1 MISRMFGT
9 FLFLGTGAS
18 SGVPVI
24 GCKCAVCTSSSP
36 FNRRLRPSGLL
47 KLPEKNLLIDVG
59 PDFRQ
64 QALRYGIDRLDGLL
78 LTHTHY
84 DHIAGID
91 ELRIFYFKQNK
102 ELPLLLSQE
111 SFSSLKTRYPYF
123 FQRVEDTLT
132 ISARLELHL
141 LPEDMGYTEFS
152 GVDIG
157 YCTYRQGE
165 MSVNGYR
172 IGNFAYVSDIREY
185 DDSVFEALEGVQY
198 LVLSALRE
206 ESSKLHL
213 SLEEAVAFARRVG
226 AKQTRLTHVSHH
238 VDYETANAKLP
249 HDVQLA
255 FDGMEMQFEI

>member
-1 MISRMFGT
+1 MFGT

-36 FNRRLRPSGLL
+36 LNHRLRPSGLL

-91 ELRIFYFKQNK
+91 ELRIFYFRQNK

-111 SFSSLKTRYPYF
+111 SFSNLKIRYPYF

-141 LPEDMGYTEFS
+141 LPQDMGNTEFA

-185 DDSVFEALEGVQY
+185 DDSVFQALEGVQY

-226 AKQTRLTHVSHH
+226 AKQTRLTHLSHH
-238 VDYETANAKLP
+238 IDHETANARLP
-249 HDVQLA
+249 KDVQLA
-255 FDGMEMQFEI
+255 FDGMEMKFEI

>member
-1 MISRMFGT
+1 MFGT

-24 GCKCAVCTSSSP
+24 GCKCAVCTSPSSL
-36 FNRRLRPSGLL
+36 NRRLRPSGLI
-47 KLPEKNLLIDVG
+47 KIPGKSLLIDVG

-64 QALRYGIDRLDGLL
+64 QALLYGIERLDGLL

-102 ELPLLLSQE
+102 ELPLLLSKE
-111 SFSSLKTRYPYF
+111 SFSDLKIRYPYF

-141 LPEDMGYTEFS
+141 LPQNMGKVEFL
-152 GVDIG
+152 GVDID

-206 ESSKLHL
+206 EPSKLHL

-226 AKQTRLTHVSHH
+226 AKQTHLTHLSHYI
-238 VDYETANAKLP
+238 DYETANAKLP
-249 HDVQLA
+249 KDVQLA
-255 FDGMEMQFEI
+255 FDGMEIQFEI